1 MDVPILWVAHSLGG
15 ILVKRALNLSSGLHD
30 EKRAIYVSTYGI
42 IFLGTPHTGADAAK
56 WGHILQSIGDAL
68 IPKRFMDTEPHLLR
82 TLKSNNETLQN
93 INLQFLDICSSFEM
107 NMIHEAVKTDLG
119 GTKSFIVD
127 QESAS
132 PLLPNVT
139 YYGIEATHSGMC
151 KFETK
156 NSPGYTNV
164 SGTLKSWVIESPKKI
179 KQRVEFAKEA
189 RIRKA
194 RETASQLLA
203 DISPETPRTVD
214 DTQIV
219 KPNRLAPH
227 EGTSHSTRQNL
238 GLIEASPRP
247 GVEYEVEEMDEV
259 LVDI

>member
-15 ILVKRALNLSSGLHD
+15 ILVKRVHLPCHSFRQKFAVNKTQALNLSSGLHD

-203 DISPETPRTVD
+203 DISPETVRLIFFFALYLPIA
-214 DTQIV
+214 DT
-219 KPNRLAPH
+219 
-227 EGTSHSTRQNL
+227 E
-238 GLIEASPRP
+238 
-247 GVEYEVEEMDEV
+247 
-259 LVDI
+259 